1 MVQFAT
7 KYAMLY
13 MLYVGYYDV
22 VERPFMF
29 QWFIDDW
36 ILVFD
41 GTCSHQL
48 SATLSIFPDSYSGN
62 LRYNDNNKT
71 C

>member
-1 MVQFAT
+1 MQFCLLV
-7 KYAMLY
+7 MFI
-13 MLYVGYYDV
+13 V

-36 ILVFD
+36 ILFFD
-41 GTCSHQL
+41 VTCSQQL
-48 SATLSIFPDSYSGN
+48 SAIWSIFPDSYSGN

-71 C
+71 KNAI